1 MLTIKN
7 YNTITMQT
15 IELSNKDLY
24 QIDYI
29 NEYEKYYKIGLS
41 NPFKGIG
48 YQLILNREYQMK
60 GPLSDSPY
68 YRLESP
74 LWKHHILI
82 RYDDIK
88 VKTRFY
94 EGIIELLDAIKN
106 D

>member
-29 NEYEKYYKIGLS
+29 NEYEGYYKIQLS
-41 NPFKGIG
+41 NPFKGIA
-48 YQLILNREYQMK
+48 YQLILNREYSMK
-60 GPLSDSPY
+60 GPLSDYPY
-68 YRLESP
+68 YRLESI
-74 LWKHHILI
+74 LWKFHILI
-82 RYDDIK
+82 SYEDIK
-88 VKTRFY
+88 IKNKFF
-94 EGIIELLDAIKN
+94 EGMVEVLDAIRN